1 MIQGKAVGPLSGLRV
16 IEMASIGPVPH
27 MGMVLSDLGADVIRL
42 DRMHNASAYGANPGD
57 ITGRGRRSVA
67 LNLKTSE
74 GVDAALQLLDTA
86 DVLIEGMRP
95 GVMEKLGLGPDVCC
109 ERNPRLV
116 YGRVSGWGQEGPLA
130 QTAGHDINYIAITGL
145 LAAVGRRDG
154 GPVPPLNMMGDF
166 AGGALYG
173 LIGVLAALL
182 ERQHSGLGQVVD
194 AAISDGVF
202 SLLSCIH
209 GLKAVNFWD
218 LQRESNILDGGAHY
232 YSVYQCKDGHYISL
246 GAIEP
251 QFYKLLHEMLELP
264 FDDAMYME
272 QLDKTQWP
280 KLKQKFAKIFKTRTR
295 QQWCELLEGT
305 DVCFAPVLDMDEA
318 AHHPHNI
325 ARANLIERDG
335 VLQSAPAPRFSR
347 TPGSIQGSPVD
358 AGANSDEILAEMGL
372 TVQQINSLREQGIV
386 K

>member
-154 GPVPPLNMMGDF
+154 EPVPPLNMMGDF

-372 TVQQINSLREQGIV
+372 TVQQISDLRQQGIV

>member
-154 GPVPPLNMMGDF
+154 EPVPPLNMMGDF

-264 FDDAMYME
+264 FDEAMYME

-372 TVQQINSLREQGIV
+372 TVQQISDLRQQGIV

>member
-154 GPVPPLNMMGDF
+154 EPVPPLNMMGDF

-264 FDDAMYME
+264 FDEAMYME

-280 KLKQKFAKIFKTRTR
+280 KLKQKFARIFKTRTR

-372 TVQQINSLREQGIV
+372 TVQQISDLRQQGIV

>member
-145 LAAVGRRDG
+145 LAAVGRRDD

-318 AHHPHNI
+318 AYHPHNI

-372 TVQQINSLREQGIV
+372 TVQQISDLRQQGIV